1 MTTIN
6 LQGKAGSPL
15 STALLLCK
23 PNYSPREQVAI
34 VTGASSGMGLATVKA
49 LLAANCSVMG
59 ADISQAPDIQNAGFA
74 FSQID
79 LTHSDSPRAL
89 VEACQK
95 KFGDKIDILLNVAGI
110 MDTWASVATVTD
122 AEYDRVIAVNLTAPI
137 RLMREVVQV
146 MKAHKH
152 GVIVNVSSKAGMSG
166 AAAGLAYTTSKHG
179 LIGATVNTA
188 YLLKADGIRCN
199 AICPGA
205 VATNILA
212 GIDQSK
218 CDMQSLAHLGCVP
231 APKSFNLLSHSNLL
245 QRGAR
250 GQTKLNGENR
260 ISAESIANVLLF
272 LASDLSKDMN
282 GVVLPVDNGWSVI

>member
-1 MTTIN
+1 MSAIN
-6 LQGKAGSPL
+6 LQGK
-15 STALLLCK
+15 
-23 PNYSPREQVAI
+23 VAI

-49 LLAANCSVMG
+49 LLAASCSVMG
-59 ADISQAPDIQNAGFA
+59 ADISQAPDIQDASFA
-74 FSQID
+74 FEQMD

-110 MDTWASVATVTD
+110 MDTFASVATVTD
-122 AEYDRVIAVNLTAPI
+122 AEFERVIAVNLTAPV

-146 MKAHKH
+146 MKANKH

-166 AAAGLAYTTSKHG
+166 AASGLAYTASKHG

-205 VATNILA
+205 VATNIAA
-212 GIDQSK
+212 GIEQSK
-218 CDMQSLAHLGCVP
+218 YDMQSLAQ
-231 APKSFNLLSHSNLL
+231 LSAIHSV
-245 QRGAR
+245 QS
-250 GQTKLNGENR
+250 KLNGENL